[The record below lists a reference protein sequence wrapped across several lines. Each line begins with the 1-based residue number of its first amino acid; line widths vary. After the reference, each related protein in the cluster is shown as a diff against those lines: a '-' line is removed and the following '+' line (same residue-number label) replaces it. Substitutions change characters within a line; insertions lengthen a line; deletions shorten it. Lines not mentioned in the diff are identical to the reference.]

1 MRETVFALARAHFHA
16 EPEYLWAHF
25 PRYAVLRHADNR
37 KWFAIVMP
45 VTRKQLGLEGEG
57 TVDLLN
63 VKCDPMMTGSMLM
76 QPGFVPAFHMNKG
89 GWIGVL
95 LDGSVPEETLLTMLR
110 MSFLITASAAKRAA
124 SRTEPKDW
132 LIPANPALFDLE
144 AEFARSDEIRWHQ
157 NMRVI
162 AGDTVYI
169 YMTAPVAAIR
179 YRCEVLEADLT
190 PEYSHH
196 RAKYEML
203 MCRVKTYPP
212 DLLPRTLLADHG
224 VTGVRG
230 ARSVPETLSELL
242 SRIG

>member
-1 MRETVFALARAHFHA
+1 MRQTVFALAKAHFNA

-25 PRYAVLRHADNR
+25 PSYAVLRHADNR

-45 VTRKQLGLEGEG
+45 VTRERLGLDGTG
-57 TVDLLN
+57 TVDVMN
-63 VKCDPMMTGSMLM
+63 VKCDPLMLGSMLM
-76 QPGFVPAFHMNKG
+76 QPGFLPAFHMNKG

-95 LDGSVPEETLLTMLR
+95 LDGSVPPETLLNLLK
-110 MSFLITASAAKRAA
+110 MSFALTASAAKRAA

-132 LIPANPALFDLE
+132 LIPANPALFDID

-162 AGDTVYI
+162 PGDTVYI
-169 YMTAPVAAIR
+169 YVTAPVASIR
-179 YRCEVLEADLT
+179 YRCEVLAADLK
-190 PEYSHH
+190 PEYTHH

-203 MCRVKTYPP
+203 LRRVKTYPEG
-212 DLLPRTLLADHG
+212 LLPRTMLADHG

-242 SRIG
+242 SRI